1 MEKKDI
7 ATEAWLNSQ
16 KKSTCSVYKSLW
28 KMFLEFA
35 KMTGDEILASR
46 RDDKDFYWESKVL
59 EFKAYLQNEKKTS
72 SFTARAAGTTCRS
85 FFTFHRK
92 PLDFRRGEKAKLTEA
107 TRLREDYKFSID
119 DFAKMFS
126 VADLEEKY
134 VLTAGK
140 SFGLRAGDFLRLTRG
155 DLEPYIDREVPISIG
170 EYNTEKEGVKAFPHI
185 DADAQPVIKLMLEKL
200 TREGRTGQDERIL
213 TFGNEIQLSRVLK
226 RITENAG
233 LNVGNK
239 QVRFHCLRKF
249 LIDHLSSY
257 MSESKWKQ
265 IVGKKIT
272 EGAYVSSDSLR
283 EDYKRVMAETTFKKA
298 AEIEGRLAELEKFK
312 AGLSPEQ
319 LETARRLDIQMRSK
333 STRTK
338 SKDEDCE
345 DGTHCQQI
353 VSEENLARYLSEG
366 WKVVATLPVGIDR
379 YRQEL
384 RFYFSSQHAALGFPS
399 SLGYPIHY

>member
-7 ATEAWLNSQ
+7 ATTIWLNSQ

-28 KMFLEFA
+28 KMFLEFT

-46 RDDKDFYWESKVL
+46 HGDKDFYWESKVL

-85 FFTFHRK
+85 FFTFHRVG
-92 PLDFRRGEKAKLTEA
+92 LDFRRGEKAKLTEA
-107 TRLREDYKFSID
+107 TRLREDYKFSIE
-119 DFAKMFS
+119 DFTKMFS

-134 VLTAGK
+134 VLCAGK

-155 DLEPYIDREVPISIG
+155 DLEPYISREVPISIG

-185 DADAQPVIKLMLEKL
+185 DADTQPVIKLMLEKL
-200 TREGRTGQDERIL
+200 TREGRTGQEERIL

-233 LNVGNK
+233 INVGNK

-265 IVGKKIT
+265 IVGKKIS
-272 EGAYVSSDSLR
+272 ESAYVSPDSLR
-283 EDYKRVMAETTFKKA
+283 EDYQRAMSETTLSKTASGDMEMVVKKQIALQTLKNLGISESDVKKLFKRKPA
-298 AEIEGRLAELEKFK
+298 NLAEEIEEIEKLLAEKSHQETNGGTCADGKNCGEENFKQIAEAELLEHLK
-312 AGLSPEQ
+312 AGWK
-319 LETARRLDIQMRSK
+319 I
-333 STRTK
+333 
-338 SKDEDCE
+338 
-345 DGTHCQQI
+345 TH
-353 VSEENLARYLSEG
+353 NLANGQVIIQR
-366 WKVVATLPVGIDR
+366 
-379 YRQEL
+379 
-384 RFYFSSQHAALGFPS
+384 
-399 SLGYPIHY
+399 